1 MKFRTGQVTGM
12 SFRAT
17 RCVWLAILA
26 FGLVAC
32 ADNRGGV
39 LIETSARAP
48 GASTVDMLVT
58 TTRRPTDEPGV
69 IFGSQRAIGLNFAD
83 IKVSI
88 PPDGLRKI
96 GEVQWPSSTPADPDK
111 DFATLKVRTFGL
123 DIARTEFD
131 AHVRATP
138 GHRVLVFVHGY
149 NTRFE
154 EAVYRFAQ
162 VTHDSGAEVTPV
174 LFTWPSAGAALGYAY
189 DRESANY
196 SRDALEAVLQ
206 AIVKD
211 PNVEQVS
218 VLAHSLGTFVA
229 VEALRQMAIRNHGLP
244 TKIRDIMLAAPD
256 IDFDVFRRQI
266 AEIERD
272 AKAPSVTLF
281 VSQDD
286 RALSLSRLIAGNEA
300 RLGAIDP
307 EAEPYRSLLER
318 AHVKVVD
325 LTKLAAEDPANHS
338 KFATGDVVRAIGLR
352 LAAGQTLTDTR
363 TSLGETIGG
372 IAIGGANVIGRTT
385 ATIAAAPFGG
395 VGDTSPAP
403 VPATEDAR
411 PLTP

>member
-1 MKFRTGQVTGM
+1 MLELRPGQ
-12 SFRAT
+12 
-17 RCVWLAILA
+17 
-26 FGLVAC
+26 
-32 ADNRGGV
+32 ADEVPN
-39 LIETSARAP
+39 
-48 GASTVDMLVT
+48 
-58 TTRRPTDEPGV
+58 
-69 IFGSQRAIGLNFAD
+69 GS
-83 IKVSI
+83 S
-88 PPDGLRKI
+88 
-96 GEVQWPSSTPADPDK
+96 
-111 DFATLKVRTFGL
+111 
-123 DIARTEFD
+123 
-131 AHVRATP
+131 
-138 GHRVLVFVHGY
+138 HRNEL
-149 NTRFE
+149 
-154 EAVYRFAQ
+154 
-162 VTHDSGAEVTPV
+162 P
-174 LFTWPSAGAALGYAY
+174 
-189 DRESANY
+189 
-196 SRDALEAVLQ
+196 RDALR
-206 AIVKD
+206 
-211 PNVEQVS
+211 
-218 VLAHSLGTFVA
+218 LAGHTCVRPRR
-229 VEALRQMAIRNHGLP
+229 LRGQPRRRAD
-244 TKIRDIMLAAPD
+244 RD
-256 IDFDVFRRQI
+256 
-266 AEIERD
+266 ERD

-286 RALSLSRLIAGNEA
+286 RALSLSRLIAGNAA